1 MTGRVVGQL
10 VRKDLFLLRWTIL
23 GTSAAGLS
31 AVALLPMG
39 KLTGYLGGVLL
50 VCALIILNIV
60 IALHGIAQERR
71 ERMLLFVLSLPVS
84 PLEYT
89 LAKVSAASIAFGV
102 PWLLLT
108 AATVALI
115 MATPIPDG
123 LLPFWLATLGY
134 LLFYFCALLALT
146 LVKDE
151 SSWHTAGI
159 TIGNISVN
167 ILIPVLLNL
176 PSITMH
182 IEGPRAVWA
191 TDVLILIAAEI
202 ALGPVV
208 LALAVRH
215 HARRG
220 DFV

>member
-1 MTGRVVGQL
+1 
-10 VRKDLFLLRWTIL
+10 
-23 GTSAAGLS
+23 
-31 AVALLPMG
+31 
-39 KLTGYLGGVLL
+39 VLL